1 MKLSKVFTSFFE
13 NEKASGIVLLICTAI
28 SLTLANTN
36 FKETYLALLEIK
48 IGNLSILHWINEGLM
63 TIFFLL
69 IGLELEREI
78 YKGELSNKQ
87 NAALPFVGA
96 LGGMIV
102 PALVFLLFNFG
113 TAYSRG
119 AGIPMATDIA
129 FALGAL
135 SLLSKRVPATLK
147 IFVAALAVIDDL
159 GAIIVISIF
168 YSDSI
173 VWLYLLFVI
182 LIWIILFVLNRFKIY
197 NLIFYI
203 IGGVAMW
210 YCMLHTGIHASITG
224 VILAFVI
231 PFADGKENSI
241 SYKLEVALQKPVAF
255 FIVPLFVLANT
266 AITISTNDIE
276 LLKTNASLG
285 VFAGLVIGKPLGIIL
300 FCWVALKLGIC
311 TLPKQLKFSHLIGV
325 GFLAGIGFTMS
336 VFITLLA
343 YQDANIINATKLII
357 IIASFVAA
365 ILGLG
370 ILFFVLNNKK
380 LKEEFHEE

>member
-96 LGGMIV
+96 LGGMVV
-102 PALVFLLFNFG
+102 PALVFLAFNIG
-113 TAYSRG
+113 TKYSRG

-135 SLLSKRVPATLK
+135 SLLGKKVPAALK

-173 VWLYLLFVI
+173 LWLYLLFVI
-182 LIWIILFVLNRFKIY
+182 LIWIILFILNRLKIY

-203 IGGVAMW
+203 IGGIAMW

-231 PFADGKENSI
+231 PFDDGNENSI
-241 SYKLEVALQKPVAF
+241 SYKLEEALQKPVAF

-266 AITISTNDIE
+266 AITISGSDIA
-276 LLKTNASLG
+276 LLKTNTSLG
-285 VFAGLVIGKPLGIIL
+285 VFVGLVIGKPLGIII

-311 TLPKQLKFSHLIGV
+311 KLPKRIKFSHLIGV

-370 ILFFVLNNKK
+370 ILFFLLRKRTFN
-380 LKEEFHEE
+380 ED